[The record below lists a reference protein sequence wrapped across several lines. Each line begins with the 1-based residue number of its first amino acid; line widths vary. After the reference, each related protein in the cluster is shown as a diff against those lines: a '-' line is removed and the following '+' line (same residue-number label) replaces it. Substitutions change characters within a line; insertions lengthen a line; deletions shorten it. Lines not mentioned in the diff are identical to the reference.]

1 MRYRKIGTKELVVV
15 ALILSLPGY
24 VTARRLDLLSQ
35 HPVIPSDMASPA
47 AQELRSFVS
56 VAKKVSP
63 AVVNIS
69 TTQTVEAPQ
78 PFPGPF
84 QSPFGEHDPFGE
96 FWRRFF
102 RGPFPYQGPFRQ
114 RSLGSGF
121 IIEADGF
128 ILTNNHVVTNA
139 EKILVRLSDGREL
152 EAKVIGKDPKT
163 DIALIKI
170 DNAGELPIVSL
181 GDSNKLQVGE
191 WVMAIGN
198 PFGLDHSVTAGI
210 VGAKGRII
218 GAGPYDN
225 FIQTD
230 ASINPGNSGG
240 PLVNMEGEVV
250 GVNTAIFTQRGG
262 NIGIGFAIPINLVKD
277 ILPELKT
284 KGKVVRGWLGIAI
297 QRVTPPLADG
307 LGLEKPR
314 GALVANVE
322 INGPAARGGM
332 KVGDVI
338 IEFDGKKIEHSD
350 GLPLLVARTPVG
362 KHVQVTVI
370 RDKKEMTLP
379 IVIGELKEEEVVV
392 SAKEKEN
399 LGLTVQNV
407 TPEIVHSLG
416 LDREEGVV
424 VTSVRPGSA
433 ADEAGLWR
441 GDVGC
446 HFGDGPQANWESF
459 RLPKGSAQYRKGRS
473 YSRSC
478 RPWRDDT
485 LSDPARYRV
494 IFSFTVVATAGHVSW
509 GLGKRYGEIRQRSKP

>member
-121 IIEADGF
+121 IIEADGL
-128 ILTNNHVVTNA
+128 ILTNNHVVRNA
-139 EKILVRLSDGREL
+139 EKILVKLSDGREL

-170 DNAGELPIVSL
+170 DAADELPIVSL
-181 GDSNKLQVGE
+181 GGSNKLQVGE

-198 PFGLDHSVTAGI
+198 PFGLAHSVTAGI
-210 VGAKGRII
+210 VSAKGRVS

-240 PLVNMEGEVV
+240 PLVNMQGEVV
-250 GVNTAIFTQRGG
+250 GVNTAIFTQSGS
-262 NIGIGFAIPINLVKD
+262 NIGIGFAIPINLVKE

-284 KGKVVRGWLGIAI
+284 EGKVVRGWLGIAI
-297 QRVTPPLADG
+297 QRVTPTLADG
-307 LGLEKPR
+307 LGLETPR
-314 GALVANVE
+314 GALVANVD
-322 INGPAARGGM
+322 INSPAERGGM

-338 IEFDGKKIEHSD
+338 IEFDGRKIEQSD
-350 GLPLLVARTPVG
+350 DLPRVVARTPVG
-362 KHVQVTVI
+362 KQVQVQVI

-379 IVIGELKEEEVVV
+379 IVIGELREEEVVV
-392 SAKEKEN
+392 LAKEKEN

-407 TPEIVHSLG
+407 TPQIAHRLG
-416 LDREEGVV
+416 LDREDGVV

-433 ADEAGLWR
+433 ADEAGLR
-441 GDVGC
+441 RRDVILEM
-446 HFGDGPQANWESF
+446 D
-459 RLPKGSAQYRKGRS
+459 RK
-473 YSRSC
+473 
-478 RPWRDDT
+478 PIEN
-485 LSDPARYRV
+485 LSD
-494 IFSFTVVATAGHVSW
+494 FQTVVRNVKKDEVILVLVDRGETALFLTLRATG
-509 GLGKRYGEIRQRSKP
+509 

>member
-121 IIEADGF
+121 IIEADGL
-128 ILTNNHVVTNA
+128 ILTNNHVVRNA
-139 EKILVRLSDGREL
+139 EKILVKLSDGREL

-170 DNAGELPIVSL
+170 DAAGELPIVSL
-181 GDSNKLQVGE
+181 GGSNKLQVGE

-198 PFGLDHSVTAGI
+198 PFGLAHSVTAGI
-210 VGAKGRII
+210 VSAKGRVS

-240 PLVNMEGEVV
+240 PLVNMQGEVV
-250 GVNTAIFTQRGG
+250 GVNTAIFTQSGS
-262 NIGIGFAIPINLVKD
+262 NIGIGFAIPINLVKE

-284 KGKVVRGWLGIAI
+284 EGKVVRGWLGIAI
-297 QRVTPPLADG
+297 QRVTPTLADG
-307 LGLEKPR
+307 LGLETPR
-314 GALVANVE
+314 GALVANVD
-322 INGPAARGGM
+322 INSPAERGEM

-338 IEFDGKKIEHSD
+338 IEFDGRKIEQSD
-350 GLPLLVARTPVG
+350 DLPRVVARTPVG
-362 KHVQVTVI
+362 KQVQVQVI

-379 IVIGELKEEEVVV
+379 IVIGELREEEVVV

-407 TPEIVHSLG
+407 TPQIAHKLG

-433 ADEAGLWR
+433 ADEAGLR
-441 GDVGC
+441 RRDVILEM
-446 HFGDGPQANWESF
+446 D
-459 RLPKGSAQYRKGRS
+459 RK
-473 YSRSC
+473 
-478 RPWRDDT
+478 PIEN
-485 LSDPARYRV
+485 LSD
-494 IFSFTVVATAGHVSW
+494 FQTVVRNVKKDEVILVLVDRGETALFLTLRATG
-509 GLGKRYGEIRQRSKP
+509 